1 MTDLKPLSAEE
12 LAETRGLVWPRGEGE
27 GWCNLCGFGWPCRCA
42 ALLATIAAQSS
53 ELEQLRAENV
63 ILKDGRCTNCM
74 EPVNPLHLKCA
85 CVRAEIDQTSFWL
98 EEENTR
104 LRTALEAQRS
114 DEGYQAWLREKYRE
128 TAATI
133 AQQTETIRG
142 LKTALLTALHA
153 VHDLSNLKPHTKHG
167 RWQDC
172 PDAVCRGGAAALTS
186 TEAKD
191 D

>member
-1 MTDLKPLSAEE
+1 
-12 LAETRGLVWPRGEGE
+12 
-27 GWCNLCGFGWPCRCA
+27 
-42 ALLATIAAQSS
+42 
-53 ELEQLRAENV
+53 
-63 ILKDGRCTNCM
+63 
-74 EPVNPLHLKCA
+74 
-85 CVRAEIDQTSFWL
+85 L

-186 TEAKD
+186 TEAKG
-191 D
+191 

>member
-42 ALLATIAAQSS
+42 ALLATIAAQAS
-53 ELEQLRAENV
+53 ELEQ
-63 ILKDGRCTNCM
+63 
-74 EPVNPLHLKCA
+74 
-85 CVRAEIDQTSFWL
+85 
-98 EEENTR
+98 

-133 AQQTETIRG
+133 AQQTETIWG

-186 TEAKD
+186 TEAKG
-191 D
+191 